1 MHSRRALLYVPG
13 SDWRKIEKA
22 ITLKAD
28 SVCLDLEDGVAAN
41 RKSEARETLARAL
54 RELDFGRAERLARIN
69 AIGSGLEADDLA
81 AVVSA
86 RPDGI
91 VIPKVADADQ
101 VRWVSAKISEIE
113 TAQAW
118 PTGAIGLLAMI
129 ESARGLI
136 HLPYIAAAD
145 ARLQA
150 LIFGAEDFAADVG
163 ATRTPGGMEVLY
175 ARSAIV
181 ATAAA
186 FNLQAIDLLFLDFHD
201 VENLSIEAARGAQL
215 GFAGMQVIHPNQI
228 GPVHAAFTPD
238 DGAIAQAVRI
248 VEANAAHQASGAGA
262 FALDGKMVD
271 MPIVRAAE
279 RVLARARAAG
289 KVAA

>member
-228 GPVHAAFTPD
+228 GPVQAAFTPD